1 MAMFEVGKAYNL
13 KNTTDMA
20 TVIAERPD
28 DGTFWAMPHNNW
40 NVAYR
45 YERDGLCIKNAEL
58 DLIPPKPPVVVS
70 DAVRKAYMEDN
81 GDLEACIAAAIAVW
95 RDEQE

>member
-45 YERDGLCIKNAEL
+45 YEHDGTCIQNAEL

-70 DAVRKAYMEDN
+70 DAVVKAYMDAR
-81 GDLEACIAAAIAVW
+81 DFEARLAAAITAW